1 MDYLI
6 YDFAVVDTSGKPID
20 YTVVSGNE
28 RGEYY
33 SPNELKLPGEHH
45 NLSFA

>member
-6 YDFAVVDTSGKPID
+6 YDFAVVETSGKPID

-28 RGEYY
+28 RGE
-33 SPNELKLPGEHH
+33 
-45 NLSFA
+45 

>member
-6 YDFAVVDTSGKPID
+6 YDFAAVETSGKPVD

-28 RGEYY
+28 RGEYQPPY
-33 SPNELKLPGEHH
+33 QLK
-45 NLSFA
+45 